1 MTRTG
6 RGMRWEVL
14 APGVFAIVPDTGLPL
29 LYAPLQGL
37 VLEANAPYVDAFRR
51 ALSGDLDAAREI
63 GLPPDE
69 LVRFSDIPREMA
81 ALLNPVWPTE
91 FAPTSV
97 TLFLTHKCTLRCAYC
112 YCEGGVGRDMP
123 WPVLERAVRFTLEN
137 AVRSGRELRV
147 AFHGG
152 DVGACWPLFTRAVAF
167 IEDLA
172 ADAGV
177 RHRFSIGTNGYYT
190 AEQAAFVAA
199 HIRDATV
206 SIDGIPAVHDA
217 CRVTPGGGPSLER
230 TLGSV
235 RVFERDGLAY
245 AIRMT
250 VTAGSVASLPESV
263 AFLCEHTQA
272 RTIRAEPMYVRGR
285 AISSALMPPDPA
297 EFLAA
302 YRAASE
308 IARRFGR
315 RLTYSGARIQA
326 GSAAFCSYPRPTFG
340 VTPDGDLTCCY
351 EVLHPED
358 PLRELFFYG
367 HVEPDGSAI
376 VVDDGRVAA
385 IRAISARRRAECAGC
400 FCVHACAGDCAAK
413 TAGECADAGAGAG
426 LAHPRARCEITRAL
440 VLDLLR
446 DALAGG
452 PGAADPA
459 PLVRLAHEDA

>member
-1 MTRTG
+1 
-6 RGMRWEVL
+6 MRWDAL
-14 APGVFAIVPDTGLPL
+14 APGVFAVVSDAGPPV

-37 VLEANAPYVDAFRR
+37 VLEANTAYVDAFRR
-51 ALSGDLDAAREI
+51 ALGGDRAAARGV
-63 GLPPDE
+63 GLVPDE
-69 LVRFSDIPREMA
+69 LVRFSGVPGDVA
-81 ALLNPVWPTE
+81 ALLDPVWPEE

-112 YCEGGVGRDMP
+112 YCEGGAGRDMP
-123 WPVLERAVRFTLEN
+123 WPVLERAVRFALEN
-137 AVRSGRELRV
+137 AARAGRELRV

-177 RHRFSIGTNGYYT
+177 RHRFSIGTNGYYGGDR
-190 AEQAAFVAA
+190 AAFVAA
-199 HIRDATV
+199 HVHDATV
-206 SIDGIPAVHDA
+206 SIDGMPAVHNA
-217 CRVTPGGGPSLER
+217 CRVTPGGGPSLQR
-230 TLGSV
+230 TLDSV
-235 RVFERDGLAY
+235 RVFERDGLGY

-285 AISSALMPPDPA
+285 AIASALMPPDPA
-297 EFLAA
+297 EFVAA
-302 YRAASE
+302 YRAASSV
-308 IARRFGR
+308 ARRYGR
-315 RLTYSGARIQA
+315 RLTYSGARIEA
-326 GSAAFCSYPRPTFG
+326 GSSAFCSYPRPTFG

-367 HVEPDGSAI
+367 HVERDGSGI
-376 VVDDGRVAA
+376 EVDAGRVAA
-385 IRAISARRRAECAGC
+385 IRAMSVSRRAECATC
-400 FCVHACAGDCAAK
+400 FCVYACAGDCAAK
-413 TAGECADAGAGAG
+413 TAGERVEEAAR
-426 LAHPRARCEITRAL
+426 PRARCEITRSL

-452 PGAADPA
+452 SGTADTA
-459 PLVRLAHEDA
+459 PSRASRTKTA